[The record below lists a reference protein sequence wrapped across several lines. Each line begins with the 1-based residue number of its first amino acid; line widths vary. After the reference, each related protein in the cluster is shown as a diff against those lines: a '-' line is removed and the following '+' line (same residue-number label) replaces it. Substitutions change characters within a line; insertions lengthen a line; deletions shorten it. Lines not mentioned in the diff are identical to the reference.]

1 MVMEFLNRM
10 TDAASGLVD
19 QGRQAIASN
28 VMAGIHQDPSRL
40 DSAIDTMGPQARQ
53 FYDRLGASGQ
63 ENLKGIIAQDARFL
77 PALARAMETGNRV
90 SGTDDPSATP
100 TTPASALMNLP
111 PGLTNAV
118 LTEMNSDPAF
128 RNRMIETLERDPS
141 KLMEVVGAEAGQ
153 DTRFGMTL
161 GREGVRSVMNGELNL
176 GSLTGGNMGGMM
188 QGLMGGMMGGLM
200 QNFGG
205 LFDSLRQIFG
215 QIVQSITGMMG
226 GDRMVQSVGDA
237 LPGARPIDA
246 ATRFAQTHG
255 VRVQGTEYLAREGEV
270 TTRSATADV
279 TVSADTPMD
288 PSRRVLPD
296 PTTGL
301 AAGPR

>member
-1 MVMEFLNRM
+1 MVTELF
-10 TDAASGLVD
+10 SGIRERVAGATQTIID
-19 QGRQAIASN
+19 NGRQFLT
-28 VMAGIHQDPSRL
+28 AGAMDSIHRDPSRL
-40 DSAIDTMGPQARQ
+40 DGAIETMGPQARE
-53 FYDRLGASGQ
+53 FYNRLGPTGQ

-77 PALARAMETGNRV
+77 PALARAMEQGERP
-90 SGTDDPSATP
+90 GTNGQNPS
-100 TTPASALMNLP
+100 SAFTSLP

-118 LTEMNSDPAF
+118 LTEMNNDAQF

-141 KLMEVVGAEAGQ
+141 KLMEEVGREAGQ

-161 GREGVRSVMNGELNL
+161 GREGIRSAMSGELNL

-188 QGLMGGMMGGLM
+188 QGLMSGMLGGLM
-200 QNFGG
+200 QNLGG
-205 LFDSLRQIFG
+205 LFDGLRQIFG
-215 QIVQSITGMMG
+215 QIMQSITGILG

-255 VRVQGTEYLAREGEV
+255 VRVQGTEYMARDGEV
-270 TTRSATADV
+270 TTRSVTSDV

-288 PSRRVLPD
+288 PSRRAVLPD